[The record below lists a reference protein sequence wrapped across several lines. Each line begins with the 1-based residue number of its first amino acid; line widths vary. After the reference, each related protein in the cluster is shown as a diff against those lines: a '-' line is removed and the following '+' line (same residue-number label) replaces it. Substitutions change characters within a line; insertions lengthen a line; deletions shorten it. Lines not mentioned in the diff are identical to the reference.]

1 MYKQTVTLRKGS
13 FLLIL
18 AMSTSLAVALT
29 GCGGGG
35 VSSIQGPVG
44 SAPPAGVDGQPKP
57 EVPSPVVTT
66 ETPPPVVTTAVS
78 SPVVSNR
85 APGDS
90 QAPATDT
97 VVTDTVGSD
106 LIENIEILAV
116 GNHQMPIFEA
126 LEDATKAE
134 HAATAMAKVAMAKPN
149 NSGAPTQ
156 STNFHSTSK
165 VTTDS
170 VGATPQ
176 SGSGGYR
183 FSLSKSGNE
192 RWTFSGSEGLRDV
205 ISSRPGGYKEVDT
218 RKGISSDTLYVNTF
232 SNIDEIL
239 QFTGTVSGNSSTSVA
254 VTSGDTVHTSG
265 PFKVAALPGTLNGE
279 SGYFTCT
286 SRTGRC
292 GRSGLLS
299 GGDWVFNSASLE
311 SGANADYLSGG
322 AWLIVPDDDTQA
334 ADYEVGAYA
343 QGRGTPWTQTQL
355 SRTRPRLRGYAYYTG
370 KAAGLLSRKG
380 TTSNEIRR
388 FSATARLTAHFNTRL
403 LADGSFPEGVGTV
416 NTFLQG
422 EINSINIGG
431 DGFKPNFNGIA
442 LQPAAFSSG
451 GFSGEAS
458 SAYGQ
463 VDPGDQTHTVV
474 GNWGARFYGRAQ
486 GEEGVPSSVA
496 GTFAVSGTASGLTG
510 FQSVSIVGA
519 FGGNETSAK

>member
-66 ETPPPVVTTAVS
+66 ETPPPDVTTAVS

-90 QAPATDT
+90 QTPVTDT
-97 VVTDTVGSD
+97 VVSAPVGNT
-106 LIENIEILAV
+106 ETLAV

-126 LEDATKAE
+126 LEDATKAG
-134 HAATAMAKVAMAKPN
+134 HAADAMAKVKLAKPN
-149 NSGAPTQ
+149 TSGAPTQ
-156 STNFHSTSK
+156 STNFDSSSM

-170 VGATPQ
+170 VRATPQ

-183 FSLSKSGNE
+183 FSLSKSGDE
-192 RWTFSGSEGLRDV
+192 RWSFSGSEGLRDV

-218 RKGISSDTLYVNTF
+218 RKGISSGTLYVNTF
-232 SNIDEIL
+232 SNIDEIV
-239 QFTGTVSGNSSTSVA
+239 QFTGTVSGNSVA
-254 VTSGDTVHTSG
+254 VTDGDTVHWSG
-265 PFKVAALPGTLNGE
+265 PFKVEALPGRLNGQ
-279 SGYFTCT
+279 SGYFTCI
-286 SRTGRC
+286 SSQC
-292 GRSGLLS
+292 GGGLSLLN
-299 GGDWVFNSASLE
+299 GDWVFNSASLS

-322 AWLIVPDDDTQA
+322 AWLIVPDDETQA

-343 QGRGTPWTQTQL
+343 QGRGTPWTQNQF
-355 SRTRPRLRGYAYYTG
+355 SRLRGYAYYTG

-380 TTSNEIRR
+380 TTSSEIRR

-403 LADGSFPEGVGTV
+403 LGDGSFPVGVGTV

-422 EINSINIGG
+422 EINSIDLGG
-431 DGFKPNFNGIA
+431 DGFQPNFNGIA
-442 LQPAAFSSG
+442 LQAAAFSSG
-451 GFSGEAS
+451 GFSG
-458 SAYGQ
+458 SAQSTYGQ
-463 VDPGDQTHTVV
+463 VEASDPANQTYIS

-496 GTFAVSGTASGLTG
+496 GTFAMSGMAPGLA
-510 FQSVSIVGA
+510 FDSVSIVGA